1 MPAVLH
7 QPITGP
13 IFNRILNSI
22 RFKDKPTIKPPY
34 TRNNLIYEVSYIIIK
49 YITLKVIGLSKVD
62 HNWHFHWHF
71 KGTKRKVLH
80 RADYKM
86 DWMSRDYPFQHTK
99 DGHTRGQ
106 F

>member
-49 YITLKVIGLSKVD
+49 YITLKVIGLSK
-62 HNWHFHWHF
+62 
-71 KGTKRKVLH
+71 
-80 RADYKM
+80 
-86 DWMSRDYPFQHTK
+86 SRSQLALPLTLQ
-99 DGHTRGQ
+99 GHEEESSPQSRL
-106 F
+106 